1 MRPTLACLPLV
12 LLLGGCDPLATP
24 DTMLDEYVRRV
35 GRVLEV
41 DVTLR
46 PVPAAP
52 ELPRRR
58 ERVLPTVAQS
68 VGLLDFLGLYGCELQ
83 HIVGERNSGLGRVM
97 HPASALDYEL
107 RFIVAAETCAA
118 QMQRESLRKVVRE
131 VARLKRD
138 DLPVV
143 IWNATWGT
151 QEIET
156 LFTRSRGLLPADGA
170 RDQVAQVAA
179 DLEVLRDTIERIRAG
194 DHAVGFT
201 NMDSVLQRWLSSPVF
216 GQSLRSAMA
225 LTVRLEDA
233 AMLVER
239 RLGDRPLC
247 HRGHRNRKADT
258 ARSMFLTVYIGH
270 VQPFM
275 AALQRTRGQL
285 LPGVQTLVPDD
296 VPMSEAMQV
305 YVRQVVLEYGEDSVW
320 HALDLATRRHTRA
333 WQALLAQC
341 GMTPGQQEGIGQT

>member
-1 MRPTLACLPLV
+1 MRPTLAWLPLA

-24 DTMLDEYVRRV
+24 DSMLDEYVRRV

-41 DVTLR
+41 EATLR
-46 PVPAAP
+46 PVPPAP

-58 ERVLPTVAQS
+58 ERVLPTTEQT

-83 HIVGERNSGLGRVM
+83 HLVGERNSGLGRVM
-97 HPASALDYEL
+97 HPASTLDYEL
-107 RFIVAAETCAA
+107 RFIVAAEACAA
-118 QMQRESLRKVVRE
+118 QIQRESLRQVVRE
-131 VARLKRD
+131 AARTKRD
-138 DLPVV
+138 DLPVA

-156 LFTRSRGLLPADGA
+156 LFTRSRGLLPVDGA
-170 RDQVAQVAA
+170 RDRVAQVAA
-179 DLEVLRDTIERIRAG
+179 DLEALHETVKRIRAG
-194 DHAVGFT
+194 DHTIGFT
-201 NMDSVLQRWLSSPVF
+201 NMDPVLQRWLSSPEL
-216 GQSLRSAMA
+216 GQSLRSATA

-239 RLGDRPLC
+239 RLGERPLC

-270 VQPFM
+270 VQPYM
-275 AALQRTRGQL
+275 AAVQRTRGQL
-285 LPGVQTLVPDD
+285 LPGVQNLIPDNVPISD
-296 VPMSEAMQV
+296 AMQI
-305 YVRQVVLEYGEDSVW
+305 YVRQAVLDHGEDSVW
-320 HALDLATRRHTRA
+320 HALDVATQRHTRA

-341 GMTPGQQEGIGQT
+341 GMTPGQREDNGQT